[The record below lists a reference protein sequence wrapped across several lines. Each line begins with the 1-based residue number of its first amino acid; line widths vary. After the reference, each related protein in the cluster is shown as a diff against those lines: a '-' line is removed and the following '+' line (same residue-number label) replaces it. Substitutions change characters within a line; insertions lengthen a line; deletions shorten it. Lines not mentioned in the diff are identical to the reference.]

1 VDPLLADI
9 FGNTGQF
16 VTYVLAVVGGFLV
29 GYILTFILC
38 RMIAKLV
45 FKRRMPE
52 VIERALRV
60 IGGIL
65 VAALVAWL
73 LFRGGFGWGL
83 GGTGGVESGNQGGDS
98 SKPKDAG
105 KDSGKTVPETVQAT
119 RTKVRIEPATAW
131 PKTFRF
137 DGDAEALDV
146 EAAKSRL
153 AEIQKMA
160 KGEPRLDI
168 HVYQNSS
175 AVGHDDVRKFI
186 EHAHALGFSTRVE
199 KVNERL
205 P

>member
-1 VDPLLADI
+1 VDRLLADI
-9 FGNTGQF
+9 SGNTSQF

-52 VIERALRV
+52 VMERALRV

-83 GGTGGVESGNQGGDS
+83 GGTGGTESGNQGGDS
-98 SKPKDAG
+98 GKPKEQG
-105 KDSGKTVPETVQAT
+105 RDSGKSTPETVPAT
-119 RTKVRIEPATAW
+119 RSNVRIEPASVMA
-131 PKTFRF
+131 PRFRF
-137 DGDAEALDV
+137 EGDPEALELD
-146 EAAKSRL
+146 AAKVRL
-153 AEIQKMA
+153 AEIQKSA
-160 KGEPRLDI
+160 KGEPQLDI
-168 HVYQNSS
+168 HVYANST
-175 AVGHDDVRKFI
+175 AVDNTDVRKFI
-186 EHAHALGFSTRVE
+186 EHAHTLGYSTRV
-199 KVNERL
+199 KKYNERL